1 MLTDWWVVDR
11 HPNRGRLCSS
21 LITYTVFSP
30 CSQNHRASLLNYPIA
45 CLSALSN
52 SLFISLGLKVSNDLI
67 AHACFD
73 CARRGASSSSSSSSS
88 AQAAAASSKYYI
100 EQTHMR
106 AVRTASIKRA
116 LLMSCWYHVNERR
129 PLGALTPTHTHT
141 LKRWACNYV
150 IDRGARFERVY
161 GF

>member
-1 MLTDWWVVDR
+1 MGGRSPPKSRPIMLVINYLYGIF
-11 HPNRGRLCSS
+11 PLQSKSS
-21 LITYTVFSP
+21 CV
-30 CSQNHRASLLNYPIA
+30 IA
-45 CLSALSN
+45 QLSN
-52 SLFISLGLKVSNDLI
+52 RLFVRSLQFPFYIVRIEGVKW
-67 AHACFD
+67 FD
-73 CARRGASSSSSSSSS
+73 CACVFWLRSQRSLIVVIVIVISTSSSSS
-88 AQAAAASSKYYI
+88 SSKYYI